1 MNLSHAVTEQ
11 RLAWA
16 AHLAELYPQ
25 GVPQK
30 ALRVV
35 EPGYTGV
42 SERAQGYFVK
52 MAGTGEPEAG
62 AAALYSFWVAPGGD
76 RLPSEA
82 VLVASPADFDLS
94 YLLLLIEGLIDA
106 AGCLRLGEG
115 QLFDAPSLQVQ
126 AELVVLAKSKMAAEA
141 VQARRGR
148 V

>member
-35 EPGYTGV
+35 EPGYTGI

-52 MAGTGEPEAG
+52 MAGTEDLGSG
-62 AAALYSFWVAPGGD
+62 ALYSFWVVPGGD
-76 RLPSEA
+76 RLPGEA
-82 VLVASPADFDLS
+82 ALVAQSADFDVS
-94 YLLLLIEGLIDA
+94 YLLLLIEDLIDA

-126 AELVVLAKSKMAAEA
+126 AELVALTKSKMAAEA